1 MDKVFDW
8 GQLILT
14 AAINMLERILAYLPQ
29 LVGAFAILIFGW
41 VVARLV
47 KALATKIAQS
57 VDRLTDSLRT
67 SASPSTKLINPALV
81 QITSNVIFWLVILFF
96 VTSAANLLGLTM
108 FAGWLGRVI
117 GHLPNILSGALII
130 FAGVVFGNL
139 MGDAVRAGSGAMPD
153 RQRDLLAQGAQIF
166 TVTTMIVIGI
176 DQIGIDITVLIT
188 VLAIAVGALLGGLAL
203 AFSLGSRT
211 LVSNLIGAHYLNRDY
226 RIGETIR
233 VGSNSGVILEISHI
247 AVVIE
252 TNEGRMTIP
261 AKTFGEETTLLV
273 HQEKVNA

>member
-14 AAINMLERILAYLPQ
+14 ASVNMLESILEYLPQ
-29 LVGAFAILIFGW
+29 LVGAVAILILGW
-41 VVARLV
+41 FVARMV
-47 KALATKIAQS
+47 KALTIKIAES
-57 VDRLTDSLRT
+57 VDRLTGALETGT
-67 SASPSTKLINPALV
+67 SPPSTVISPALV
-81 QITSNVIFWLVILFF
+81 QIISNVIFWLVILFF
-96 VTSAANLLGLTM
+96 VTSATNLLGLTM

-130 FAGVVFGNL
+130 LAGVVFGNL
-139 MGDAVRAGSGAMPD
+139 MGDAVRTGAVAMPA
-153 RQRDLLAQGAQIF
+153 RQRALLGQGTQIF

-233 VGSNSGVILEISHI
+233 VGSESGAILEISHI

-252 TNEGRMTIP
+252 TSEGRMTIP
-261 AKTFGEETTLLV
+261 AKTFSEEATLLL
-273 HQEKVNA
+273 HKEKVNA